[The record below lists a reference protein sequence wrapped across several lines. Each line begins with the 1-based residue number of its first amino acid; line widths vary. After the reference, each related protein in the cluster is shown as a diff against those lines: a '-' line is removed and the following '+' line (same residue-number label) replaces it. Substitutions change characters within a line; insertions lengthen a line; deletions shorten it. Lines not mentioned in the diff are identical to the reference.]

1 MKSSQLVEK
10 VLAESSIDDLRA
22 LLTSAEAL
30 ARKLSGAGAVV
41 HNLIRA
47 QGALDK
53 LEVQQKASGR
63 KAVVFVDL
71 TDLELGRSGY
81 IGDVLFSGAGGQAN
95 MYYEDAGDEE
105 MFVGVTREVAKRLKP
120 HKLSSGAPITSAD
133 SPYLSKKNDPK
144 VLQNFFELN
153 YHGSDLLAFSVGP
166 DKKLMI
172 ELASSR
178 AMKNSLAAEL
188 ESDLEQ
194 A

>member
-1 MKSSQLVEK
+1 MKSSRVVEN

-22 LLTSAEAL
+22 LLTSAEKA
-30 ARKLSGAGAVV
+30 ARKLGGADAVV

-71 TDLELGRSGY
+71 TELELGHSGY
-81 IGDVLFSGAGGQAN
+81 DGDVLISGTGGQAD
-95 MYYEDAGDEE
+95 MYYEGAGDEDTL
-105 MFVGVTREVAKRLKP
+105 VGITRKVAERLKP
-120 HKLSSGAPITSAD
+120 YGLASGAPITSAD
-133 SPYLSKKNDPK
+133 SRGLSKKNDPK

-153 YHGSDLLAFSVGP
+153 YHGSDVLAFSVGP

-188 ESDLEQ
+188 ESDLERP
-194 A
+194 

>member
-10 VLAESSIDDLRA
+10 VLAESSIADLRA
-22 LLTSAEAL
+22 LLTSADKM
-30 ARKLSGAGAVV
+30 ARKLGGAGAVV
-41 HNLIRA
+41 SNLIRA
-47 QGALDK
+47 QGELDK
-53 LEVQQKASGR
+53 LEVYQKASGR

-71 TDLELGRSGY
+71 TDLELGHSGY
-81 IGDVLFSGAGGQAN
+81 TGDVLISGAGDQAY

-105 MFVGVTREVAKRLKP
+105 TLVGIIRKVAQRLKQ
-120 HKLSSGAPITSAD
+120 HGLASGEPVTSAD
-133 SPYLSKKNDPK
+133 SPGLSKKNDPK

-153 YHGSDLLAFSVGP
+153 YHGSDVLAFSVGP

-188 ESDLEQ
+188 ESDLERS
-194 A
+194 